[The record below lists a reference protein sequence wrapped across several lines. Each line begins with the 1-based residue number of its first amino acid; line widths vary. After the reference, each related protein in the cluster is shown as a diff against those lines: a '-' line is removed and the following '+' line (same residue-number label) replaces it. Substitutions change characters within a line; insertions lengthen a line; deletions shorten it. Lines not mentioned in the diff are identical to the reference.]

1 MRQLD
6 RALDAARSGDERAL
20 ETLFRMTC
28 AGVVGYLRARDV
40 GDPDG
45 LANEVFLRAFRTL
58 HSFTGDGEQFRSWLF
73 VIAHHAAIDDAR
85 RRRCRPIEKP
95 VEHALDVPCG
105 DVESEVIAR
114 LAQDRVEALL
124 VCLSA
129 DQREVV
135 TLRVLADLSIAQ
147 TAAVMG
153 KSHEA
158 VKALQHRALAALR
171 RALSDPGVP
180 K

>member
-1 MRQLD
+1 MQELD
-6 RALDAARSGDERAL
+6 HALDAARNGNERAL
-20 ETLFRMTC
+20 ETLFRTTC
-28 AGVVGYLRARDV
+28 AGVVGYLRARNV

-45 LANEVFLRAFRTL
+45 LANEVFVRAFRSL
-58 HSFTGDGEQFRSWLF
+58 HTFTGDGEQFMSWLF
-73 VIAHHAAIDDAR
+73 VIARNAAIDDAR
-85 RRRCRPIEKP
+85 RRQRRP
-95 VEHALDVPCG
+95 VEEPLDHAISVAGG
-105 DVESEVIAR
+105 DVESDVLAR

-129 DQREVV
+129 DQREAI

-158 VKALQHRALAALR
+158 VKALQHRGLAALQ
-171 RALSDPGVP
+171 RALSDARVP

>member
-1 MRQLD
+1 LD
-6 RALDAARSGDERAL
+6 HALGAVRNGDERAL
-20 ETLFRMTC
+20 GTLFRMTS
-28 AGVVGYLRARDV
+28 AGVVGYLRARNV
-40 GDPDG
+40 RDPDG
-45 LANEVFLRAFRTL
+45 LANEVFLRAFRSL
-58 HSFTGDGEQFRSWLF
+58 HTFTGDGDRFLSWLF

-85 RRRCRPIEKP
+85 RRQCRPVEKP
-95 VEHALDVPCG
+95 LDHANDIPGG
-105 DVESEVIAR
+105 DVESEVVAR
-114 LAQDRVEALL
+114 LAQERVEALL
-124 VCLSA
+124 AGLSA
-129 DQREVV
+129 DQREVI

-153 KSHEA
+153 KSHES